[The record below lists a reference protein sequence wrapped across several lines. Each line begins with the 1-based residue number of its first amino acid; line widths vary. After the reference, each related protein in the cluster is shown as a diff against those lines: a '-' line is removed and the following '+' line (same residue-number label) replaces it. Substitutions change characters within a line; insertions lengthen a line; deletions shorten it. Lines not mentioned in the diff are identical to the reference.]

1 MAEKNLVLIGGGH
14 SHILLMKKMGMKP
27 IKGLNITLVTPD
39 PELVY
44 TGMLPAAILGAY
56 NYDQIKIDL
65 IQLSKFAK
73 CKIVFSYVNKIN
85 LQRKE
90 VYLGERN
97 PLEFD
102 VLSIDIGI
110 NYQLTNIPG
119 SEKFSIPVK
128 PFEKFIHNW
137 SKFLSNLK
145 APLSV
150 PKVSIIGAGAA
161 GCELAL
167 CVNYKIKSLGFNPKI
182 YLIDKNEIAGNLPNR
197 AKNRILKLLDENNI
211 ILRKNISI
219 SSFTK
224 GKIHCEDG
232 EIISSDFI
240 LRATGGIPQNWL
252 SNTDLNLEKGFISIN
267 QCLQSTSHDF
277 VFASGDCA
285 SLVNNPNQKAG
296 VFAVRAAPFLYRNIK
311 NYISSKKLIKYNPQ
325 KNFLQALTIDNKK
338 ALLFWGNFSIYGI
351 FPWLFKDF
359 VDRSFIKKF
368 YIKNSMNSLS
378 KEKYREQK
386 QELCGACGAKVGNKV
401 LENALEKLPKKVNR
415 MMNKIGDDAAIVN
428 LKQGNHVLLLII

>member
-128 PFEKFIHNW
+128 PFDKFIHNW
-137 SKFLSNLK
+137 SKFLLNLK

-167 CVNYKIKSLGFNPKI
+167 CVNYKIKSLGFNPND
-182 YLIDKNEIAGNLPNR
+182 LIL
-197 AKNRILKLLDENNI
+197 
-211 ILRKNISI
+211 
-219 SSFTK
+219 
-224 GKIHCEDG
+224 
-232 EIISSDFI
+232 
-240 LRATGGIPQNWL
+240 
-252 SNTDLNLEKGFISIN
+252 
-267 QCLQSTSHDF
+267 
-277 VFASGDCA
+277 
-285 SLVNNPNQKAG
+285 
-296 VFAVRAAPFLYRNIK
+296 
-311 NYISSKKLIKYNPQ
+311 
-325 KNFLQALTIDNKK
+325 
-338 ALLFWGNFSIYGI
+338 
-351 FPWLFKDF
+351 
-359 VDRSFIKKF
+359 
-368 YIKNSMNSLS
+368 
-378 KEKYREQK
+378 
-386 QELCGACGAKVGNKV
+386 
-401 LENALEKLPKKVNR
+401 
-415 MMNKIGDDAAIVN
+415 
-428 LKQGNHVLLLII
+428 

>member
-73 CKIVFSYVNKIN
+73 CKIVFSYVSIKMKIAQMPN
-85 LQRKE
+85 
-90 VYLGERN
+90 N
-97 PLEFD
+97 
-102 VLSIDIGI
+102 S
-110 NYQLTNIPG
+110 
-119 SEKFSIPVK
+119 
-128 PFEKFIHNW
+128 IHNR
-137 SKFLSNLK
+137 SNFLLNLK
-145 APLSV
+145 APFSV
-150 PKVSIIGAGAA
+150 PKVSLIGAGAA

-232 EIISSDFI
+232 
-240 LRATGGIPQNWL
+240 
-252 SNTDLNLEKGFISIN
+252 
-267 QCLQSTSHDF
+267 
-277 VFASGDCA
+277 
-285 SLVNNPNQKAG
+285 
-296 VFAVRAAPFLYRNIK
+296 
-311 NYISSKKLIKYNPQ
+311 
-325 KNFLQALTIDNKK
+325 
-338 ALLFWGNFSIYGI
+338 
-351 FPWLFKDF
+351 
-359 VDRSFIKKF
+359 
-368 YIKNSMNSLS
+368 
-378 KEKYREQK
+378 
-386 QELCGACGAKVGNKV
+386 
-401 LENALEKLPKKVNR
+401 
-415 MMNKIGDDAAIVN
+415 
-428 LKQGNHVLLLII
+428 